1 MNSLILCTATRFLMP
16 LLLMFSVFLMLRG
29 HNEPGGGFSGGL
41 VAAAAFALYAIGF
54 GVPKTRV
61 ALRIDPRDFIGVGL
75 LIALVSGLPSL
86 FIKQPYLTG
95 LWFYLPGTK
104 IKIGTPVFFD
114 IGVYLVVLGIAL
126 TIILALA
133 EAEEQVAH
141 GQATT
146 DQ

>member
-1 MNSLILCTATRFLMP
+1 MNSLILCTATRFLLP

-41 VAAAAFALYAIGF
+41 VAASAFALYAIAY
-54 GVPKTRV
+54 GVPKTRE
-61 ALRIDPRDFIGVGL
+61 ALRVDPRDFIGVGL
-75 LIALVSGLPSL
+75 IIALLSGVPSL
-86 FIKQPYLTG
+86 LMNQPYLTG

-114 IGVYLVVLGIAL
+114 IGVYLVVLGITL

-141 GQATT
+141 GSAKA